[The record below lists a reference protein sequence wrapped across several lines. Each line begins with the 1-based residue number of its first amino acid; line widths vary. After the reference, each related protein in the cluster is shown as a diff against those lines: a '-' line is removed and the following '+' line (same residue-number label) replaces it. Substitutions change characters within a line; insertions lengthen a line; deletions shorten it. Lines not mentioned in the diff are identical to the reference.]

1 MADFNSAFKLII
13 KHEGRYV
20 NDKDDAGGET
30 YMGISRKAHPKSNIW
45 KIIDDTKIKCKSVSE
60 LNKQLSNNN
69 TIIKSVKEIYKSQ
82 YWDEF
87 KLDNMNSQKLA
98 NQIFDN
104 AVNMGVNKTK
114 KLIQRVKNEM
124 QLV

>member
-1 MADFNSAFKLII
+1 MANFNSAFKLII
-13 KHEGRYV
+13 KHEGGYV

-30 YMGISRKAHPKSNIW
+30 YMGISRKAHPQSDIW
-45 KIIDDTKIKCKSVSE
+45 NIIDDIKSKCNNVSE
-60 LNKQLSNNN
+60 LNKQLSTNK
-69 TIIKSVKEIYKSQ
+69 TIIKSVKEIYKTQ
-82 YWDEF
+82 YWDSF
-87 KLDNMNSQKLA
+87 KLDNMDSQKLA

-104 AVNMGVNKTK
+104 AVNMGVSKTK